1 MADSRGAGLLV
12 VDVQVDFCPGGA
24 LPVPN
29 GHRLVPVLNRYLDD
43 AVERGLPI
51 YASRDWH
58 PAVTGHFK
66 PYGGE
71 WPPHCIQ
78 HTDGARFHPALR
90 LPLSTIV
97 ISKGDDPQRPGYS
110 AFEGR
115 TGGTSLLEDL
125 RQRAIQGCTSAAS
138 PPTTAS
144 GYRCSMRVVPVSR
157 SRSCETPSPGST
169 SVQAIQIVPS
179 WKWPMP
185 ALISRQGPVGRLL
198 LSLPLRE
205 RRTHSAQHR
214 DITAFAQAS
223 AYRLFQR
230 RPTAHAAP
238 VRVPPPALPG
248 HARSTVAARAA
259 SRRGAA
265 RAETART
272 PRTAP
277 PSGLIR

>member
-125 RQRAIQGCTSAAS
+125 RQRAIQRLYVCGVATDYCVRVSVLDACRADVEVTILRDAVAGIDVRPGDSDRAILEMANAGADIATRARWPFASELAS
-138 PPTTAS
+138 P
-144 GYRCSMRVVPVSR
+144 R
-157 SRSCETPSPGST
+157 T
-169 SVQAIQIVPS
+169 SDA
-179 WKWPMP
+179 
-185 ALISRQGPVGRLL
+185 
-198 LSLPLRE
+198 
-205 RRTHSAQHR
+205 
-214 DITAFAQAS
+214 
-223 AYRLFQR
+223 
-230 RPTAHAAP
+230 
-238 VRVPPPALPG
+238 
-248 HARSTVAARAA
+248 
-259 SRRGAA
+259 
-265 RAETART
+265 
-272 PRTAP
+272 
-277 PSGLIR
+277 